1 MLIRLIAPEYHSYAD
16 IKDTETISQ
25 RKLTLIY
32 LAALTP
38 KEFEVEV
45 IDCDITELK
54 YDKKPD
60 LVGISFNSVTAKR
73 AYEIADNYKEMGTP
87 VVLGGFHASIFP
99 EEALEHAD
107 AVVVGEAEIQWEKLL
122 DDFKKNNLKRIYKN
136 NSPIELKGLPVPR
149 YDLYKKMDYYKQIP
163 LFITRGCPY
172 KCSFCCIRSVYGSSF
187 RKRPVEEVIEQIKFI
202 KDNFDDK
209 SPIPLF
215 FSFVDDN
222 IWGDKKYAEKLFKE
236 LIPLKIKWYV
246 QGASLNLDE
255 NLLTLAS
262 ESGCNLVFIGFESL
276 NENNLKYLNKKQ
288 NNVEKYLE
296 FIEKLHRVNISI
308 GAYFISGLPYD
319 EIDLFEKL
327 EKFMEDNFIEIPMMM
342 IYNLIP
348 GTESY
353 EISGY
358 EHMDYDVMIQNLPL
372 YTPEG
377 MNKKEFRKRFVD
389 YHRRIFSDRSIDY
402 RLQKSKNIAMRYF
415 NKGRQDFY
423 KNIKWDEWIE
433 KTNIS

>member
-1 MLIRLIAPEYHSYAD
+1 MLIRLIAPEYRSYAD

-32 LAALTP
+32 LAGLTP
-38 KEFEVEV
+38 KEHKVEV

-54 YDKKPD
+54 YDNKPD
-60 LVGISFNSVTAKR
+60 LVGISFNSVTAKQ
-73 AYEIADNYKEMGTP
+73 AYDIADNYKKMGIP

-107 AVVVGEAEIQWEKLL
+107 TVVVGEAENQWEKLL
-122 DDFKKNNLKRIYKN
+122 NDFKKNNLKKIYKN
-136 NSPIELKGLPVPR
+136 NSPVELKGLPVPR
-149 YDLYKKMDYYKQIP
+149 YDLYKKVDYYKQIP

-172 KCSFCCIRSVYGSSF
+172 KCSFCCIRSVYGPSF

-202 KDNFDDK
+202 KDNYDDN

-215 FSFVDDN
+215 FSFIDDN

-236 LIPLKIKWYV
+236 LIPLKVKWYV

-255 NLLTLAS
+255 NLLSLAS

-276 NENNLKYLNKKQ
+276 NEKNLKYLNKKQ

-296 FIEKLHRVNISI
+296 FIEKIHRVNISI
-308 GAYFISGLPYD
+308 GAYFITGLPYD
-319 EIDLFEKL
+319 GIDLFEKL
-327 EKFMEDNFIEIPMMM
+327 EKFMEENFIEIPMMM

-353 EISGY
+353 EKSNF
-358 EHMDYDVMIQNLPL
+358 ETMDYDEMIRSLPL
-372 YTPEG
+372 YTPKG
-377 MNKKEFRKRFVD
+377 MNKKEFRRKFVD
-389 YHRRIFSDRSIDY
+389 YHRRIFSDQSIDN
-402 RLQKSKNIAMRYF
+402 RLIKSKNIAMKFF

-423 KNIKWDEWIE
+423 KNPKWDEWIE
-433 KTNIS
+433 KAIIL